1 MNLPTL
7 RSTDR
12 TQMTE
17 RRHSDP
23 PALWITV
30 ILSSVVFHLFAVGML
45 RLLLM
50 GRLYGLQSGTTL
62 VPVDVVSIDPN
73 VTLSTQ
79 PTQTPGSVAIT
90 KPTPISTP
98 TKRTSNRLPER
109 QPSSISTSSS
119 TRANSREVL
128 AKQNLSQR
136 GEVQPS
142 PRQFPSPNP
151 SVKPSPNPSAS
162 PSPKPSPN
170 PSASPSPNPSPNPSA
185 SPSPNPSPN
194 PSASPSPNPSP
205 NPSPIPPP
213 NPSPIPPPNPQ
224 PGGGFHNAA
233 IGGLSLTVPD
243 RDIPTQYA
251 TLPEGSI
258 TKFPTDSLTA
268 LGIDPN
274 QVLVLKVQVLIEA
287 TGKPTVLPNTAE
299 LLPGNISKDKAEQ
312 LAKQIIEKW
321 TFNPTYM
328 GSGPVT
334 QAYNIELNITQLLN

>member
-1 MNLPTL
+1 
-7 RSTDR
+7 
-12 TQMTE
+12 MTE

-170 PSASPSPNPSPNPSA
+170 PSASPSPNPSPNPS
-185 SPSPNPSPN
+185 
-194 PSASPSPNPSP
+194 
-205 NPSPIPPP
+205 PIPPP

-274 QVLVLKVQVLIEA
+274 QVLVLKAQVLIEA